1 MGKND
6 PPDHRYATQV
16 SPLAALDLA
25 IQTSGRCSA
34 ERLVLLIASLSG
46 SSMAQVARAIQ
57 LALIPEVTARHRAAA
72 RGGPFSL
79 TARNRACYIS

>member
-25 IQTSGRCSA
+25 IQNLQRLQRGRLGA
-34 ERLVLLIASLSG
+34 LIASLSG
-46 SSMAQVARAIQ
+46 SSMAQVRAIQ
-57 LALIPEVTARHRAAA
+57 FALALR
-72 RGGPFSL
+72 
-79 TARNRACYIS
+79 